1 MLGINEIV
9 DLIKQMRGKIIEYIS
24 KDCLGCDET
33 AQSLREHICFST
45 PWYMHC
51 SNYWSRLLN
60 ELELNKESEEKVLKY
75 LVVLSDL
82 DPVEVDPENE
92 EIIKKMVID
101 SLQLY

>member
-1 MLGINEIV
+1 M
-9 DLIKQMRGKIIEYIS
+9 
-24 KDCLGCDET
+24 GCDET

-60 ELELNKESEEKVLKY
+60 ELELNKESEEKELKY

-82 DPVEVDPENE
+82 DSVEVDPENE
-92 EIIKKMVID
+92 DIIKKMVID
-101 SLQLY
+101 SIQF

>member
-24 KDCLGCDET
+24 NDCLGCDET
-33 AQSLREHICFST
+33 AQSLREPICVST
-45 PWYMHC
+45 SWYMHC

-75 LVVLSDL
+75 LVVFIRSRS
-82 DPVEVDPENE
+82 
-92 EIIKKMVID
+92 I
-101 SLQLY
+101 

>member
-9 DLIKQMRGKIIEYIS
+9 DLIKQMRGKIIEYVS
-24 KDCLGCDET
+24 NDCLGCDET

-51 SNYWSRLLN
+51 SNYWSRQLN

-82 DPVEVDPENE
+82 DPVEVDTENE

-101 SLQLY
+101 SLQL

>member
-1 MLGINEIV
+1 M
-9 DLIKQMRGKIIEYIS
+9 
-24 KDCLGCDET
+24 GCDET

-82 DPVEVDPENE
+82 DPVEVDLENE
-92 EIIKKMVID
+92 EIIKKIVID
-101 SLQLY
+101 SIQF

>member
-1 MLGINEIV
+1 
-9 DLIKQMRGKIIEYIS
+9 
-24 KDCLGCDET
+24 LGCDET

-60 ELELNKESEEKVLKY
+60 ELELNKESEEKELKY

-82 DPVEVDPENE
+82 DSVEVDPENE
-92 EIIKKMVID
+92 DIIKKMVID
-101 SLQLY
+101 SIQF